1 MSTSGWELAAEK
13 FPSVSMGLD
22 NALEH
27 FHSYMC
33 SEGTLS
39 AALSLFGGDVILR
52 YLRR

>member
-1 MSTSGWELAAEK
+1 MTLSGWELAGEK

-33 SEGTLS
+33 TQGPLS
-39 AALSLFGGDVILR
+39 AALSIFGEDIILR
-52 YLRR
+52 